1 MISDHVMNLKEFEK
15 RVGDDVTGVYEL
27 TMKAG
32 GEVRGVP
39 LTLVKAMKITTP
51 TPYSTKK
58 TSKSKAET
66 DAEPSEGDSCE
77 EEGEEE
83 VASDMEDDVL
93 DVDTDSDKKSF
104 DESGNSL
111 SEASISSDDGPAK
124 GGPGPAKGGPGP
136 ATGPASSGPAG
147 GIAHYGRSGPR
158 IWSNGYFY
166 IKGNT
171 HFLIMHIHEEFTAA
185 TALGS
190 QFRSKT
196 ISPHT
201 IGETR
206 DLPTKT
212 VLCLKAWM
220 LWRAHSVAGW
230 VDRVPARQRLFA
242 ETEQELYLA
251 VQRLQPQAD
260 GLLGNEFASRM
271 LVGWAPGVVTRLRG

>member
-1 MISDHVMNLKEFEK
+1 MSV
-15 RVGDDVTGVYEL
+15 
-27 TMKAG
+27 AG
-32 GEVRGVP
+32 GNLQCSATISRLRV
-39 LTLVKAMKITTP
+39 IT
-51 TPYSTKK
+51 
-58 TSKSKAET
+58 KAEK
-66 DAEPSEGDSCE
+66 DAEPSECDSCE
-77 EEGEEE
+77 EVGEEE
-83 VASDMEDDVL
+83 VASDMEDDVI

-136 ATGPASSGPAG
+136 AKGGPGPATGPASSGPAD
-147 GIAHYGRSGPR
+147 GIAHDGRSGPR

-166 IKGNT
+166 LKGNAK
-171 HFLIMHIHEEFTAA
+171 FLIMHIHEEFTAA

-201 IGETR
+201 MGETG
-206 DLPTKT
+206 DLPTKA

-230 VDRVPARQRLFA
+230 VASVPARHRLFA
-242 ETEQELYLA
+242 ETEHELYLA

-260 GLLGNEFASRM
+260 GLLGNEVASRM
-271 LVGWAPGVVTRLRG
+271 FAGWAPGVVARLRG

>member
-1 MISDHVMNLKEFEK
+1 MVSAIQ
-15 RVGDDVTGVYEL
+15 
-27 TMKAG
+27 
-32 GEVRGVP
+32 
-39 LTLVKAMKITTP
+39 ITTP
-51 TPYSTKK
+51 TPYAATK
-58 TSKSKAET
+58 TSKKQAAK
-66 DAEPSEGDSCE
+66 DAACSEGDSCE
-77 EEGEEE
+77 EVGKEE
-83 VASDMEDDVL
+83 VASDIEDEAI

-111 SEASISSDDGPAK
+111 SEASISSDD
-124 GGPGPAKGGPGP
+124 GPAKGGPGP

-242 ETEQELYLA
+242 ETEHELYLA

-260 GLLGNEFASRM
+260 GLLGNELASRM
-271 LVGWAPGVVTRLRG
+271 LVGWAPGVVARLQG